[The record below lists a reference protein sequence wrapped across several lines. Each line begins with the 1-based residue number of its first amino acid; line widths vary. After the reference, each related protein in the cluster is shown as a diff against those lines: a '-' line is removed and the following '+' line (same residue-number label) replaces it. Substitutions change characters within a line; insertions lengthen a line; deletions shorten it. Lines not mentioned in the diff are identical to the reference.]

1 MVQHVITN
9 LCMGLQVDQLH
20 GMVMSS
26 PTVQLPEL
34 TVSLQ
39 AQSSLDPPIMSVE
52 SQALS
57 PETSTVA
64 QTSHN
69 TYTIPVPPEPTSAHI
84 QQDYVN
90 QSVSI
95 DDQSS
100 RELNNNNSENNFT
113 LIDRL
118 IQFRN
123 PWRPSRCSLSR
134 KPRSRR
140 QAPSRRRLPWL
151 RPWRLRR
158 WS

>member
-1 MVQHVITN
+1 VVQHVITN
-9 LCMGLQVDQLH
+9 LCMGLQADQLH
-20 GMVMSS
+20 GMVVSS

-52 SQALS
+52 SQAPS

-113 LIDRL
+113 LIDRFLDTISKPMVAIKML
-118 IQFRN
+118 IEQEAKKQKT
-123 PWRPSRCSLSR
+123 SAVQ
-134 KPRSRR
+134 KKAAV
-140 QAPSRRRLPWL
+140 APAMEA
-151 RPWRLRR
+151 
-158 WS
+158 

>member
-1 MVQHVITN
+1 VEKEQVVQHVITN
-9 LCMGLQVDQLH
+9 LCMGLQADQLH
-20 GMVMSS
+20 GMVVSS

-39 AQSSLDPPIMSVE
+39 AQSSLDSPIMSVE

-113 LIDRL
+113 SGGVLT
-118 IQFRN
+118 
-123 PWRPSRCSLSR
+123 
-134 KPRSRR
+134 PR
-140 QAPSRRRLPWL
+140 APQIRVGISVHHQTQVKEKALD
-151 RPWRLRR
+151 
-158 WS
+158 